1 MTPATRPIRYPLP
14 LITWLLLFSLLL
26 AALPGLADEKMEIFE
41 LKGRTSQEMIP
52 LLQPFVGPDGTVTG
66 MNNRV
71 IVRTSPERMA
81 EIRRILDEFDRP
93 PRRLLIHVRDSA
105 PSEGE
110 GDEIRISAGNRHIRI
125 GEGDGQ
131 SLNLKH
137 YSTRTREENVRT
149 VQTLEGEPVLILN
162 GVSLPVVT
170 GSGYVA
176 GAGAGSRQIT
186 YGYKD
191 VDSGFYAIANLI
203 GDRVRVEITHRRARP
218 LSGSGAIDHRES
230 RNMVSGAVGEWLPV
244 AVNASSTSQDS
255 SAIGSQRS
263 TESTAVN
270 RVWLKVEV
278 IP

>member
-1 MTPATRPIRYPLP
+1 MTPETRPIRYPP
-14 LITWLLLFSLLL
+14 PFISWLLLFSLAL
-26 AALPGLADEKMEIFE
+26 ATLPALAGDKMEIFD
-41 LKGRTSQEMIP
+41 LKGRTTQEMIP

-66 MNNRV
+66 MNNRI

-81 EIRRILDEFDRP
+81 EIRRIIDEFDRP

-105 PSEGE
+105 PSDGE
-110 GDEIRISAGNRHIRI
+110 GNAIGISAGNRHIRI
-125 GEGDGQ
+125 GEGNGQ

-137 YSTRTREENVRT
+137 YSTRTREENDRT
-149 VQTLEGEPVLILN
+149 VQTLEGEPVLIMN

-176 GAGAGSRQIT
+176 GAGAGGRQIT

-191 VDSGFYAIANLI
+191 VDSGFYAVANLI
-203 GDRVRVEITHRRARP
+203 GDRVRVEITNRRARP
-218 LSGSGAIDHRES
+218 LAGSAAIDHRES

-244 AVNASSTSQDS
+244 AVSTSSISQDS
-255 SAIGSQRS
+255 STIGSQRS

-278 IP
+278 LP

>member
-1 MTPATRPIRYPLP
+1 MTPTTRPIPYPP
-14 LITWLLLFSLLL
+14 PFVIWLLLLSLGM
-26 AALPGLADEKMEIFE
+26 AALPALAADKMEIFE

-52 LLQPFVGPDGTVTG
+52 LLRPFVGPDGTVTG

-81 EIRRILDEFDRP
+81 EIRRIIDEFDQP

-105 PSEGE
+105 PSKDE

-125 GEGDGQ
+125 GEGNGQ
-131 SLNLKH
+131 HLNLKH

-149 VQTLEGEPVLILN
+149 IQTLEGEPVLILN

-170 GSGYVA
+170 GSDYVA
-176 GAGAGSRQIT
+176 GAGTGSRRIT

-203 GDRVRVEITHRRARP
+203 GDRVQVEITHRRARP

-230 RNMVSGAVGEWLPV
+230 RNRVSGAVGEWLPV
-244 AVNASSTSQDS
+244 AVNSSSSSQDS
-255 SAIGSQRS
+255 STIGSQRS
-263 TESTAVN
+263 TESATVD

-278 IP
+278 LP

>member
-105 PSEGE
+105 PSNGE
-110 GDEIRISAGNRHIRI
+110 GDEIGISAGNRHIRI
-125 GEGDGQ
+125 GEGNGQ

-137 YSTRTREENVRT
+137 YSTTTREENVRT

-162 GVSLPVVT
+162 GVSLPVIT

-176 GAGAGSRQIT
+176 GAGTGSRQIT

-244 AVNASSTSQDS
+244 AVNTSSSSQDS

-263 TESTAVN
+263 TESTAVS

-278 IP
+278 LP